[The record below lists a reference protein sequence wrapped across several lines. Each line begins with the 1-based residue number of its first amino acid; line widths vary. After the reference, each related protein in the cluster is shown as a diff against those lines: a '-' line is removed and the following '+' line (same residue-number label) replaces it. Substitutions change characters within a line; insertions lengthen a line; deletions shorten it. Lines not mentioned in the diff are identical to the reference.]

1 MCTLH
6 AGDHSLSHSSTSDT
20 TYSAITKTCRS
31 FSSPSTALE
40 ESAPIRGTAPPLIPN
55 DDGQHPI
62 SMKKP
67 QQSTEQNDHSKLVTQ
82 ATGPEQTS
90 AGTLGSFSEFSR
102 MFNSLIDLFHME
114 KKEKM
119 ILLQEKEE
127 RLAKK
132 REIIQ
137 DLNNHIEKLESKV
150 IKLEEELQHQHLSQA
165 NLDLK
170 NAKDVGNENV
180 SEHTV
185 SLVKD
190 SGKVRNGVS
199 TAHGEKNCLKEILEW
214 TEEDEQE
221 VEYLEEIV
229 RRKEKI
235 LTTYRVCMVFMWI
248 YHVMMVITFV
258 CIVAAMLSKV
268 FVPPHY

>member
-1 MCTLH
+1 M
-6 AGDHSLSHSSTSDT
+6 
-20 TYSAITKTCRS
+20 TKTYKS

-55 DDGQHPI
+55 DDGQLPI

-67 QQSTEQNDHSKLVTQ
+67 QQSTEQNDHSKLVTE
-82 ATGPEQTS
+82 ATGVTGPERTS

-102 MFNSLIDLFHME
+102 MFYSLIDLFHME
-114 KKEKM
+114 KKEKT

-132 REIIQ
+132 REKIQ

-150 IKLEEELQHQHLSQA
+150 KELEQELQHQHLSQA

-185 SLVKD
+185 SLEKD
-190 SGKVRNGVS
+190 SGKAKNDVS
-199 TAHGEKNCLKEILEW
+199 TAHGEKHFLKEILEW

-221 VEYLEEIV
+221 VENLEEIV
-229 RRKEKI
+229 RRKKKI
-235 LTTYRVCMVFMWI
+235 LTTYRVCIVFMWI
-248 YHVMMVITFV
+248 YHVIMVITFV
-258 CIVAAMLSKV
+258 CIIAAMLPKV